1 METLSRRTF
10 IQAAAGAALGADLS
24 AVALAKVEAS
34 AKAAALGLASRRVD
48 AQSDAGFNGSLC
60 FFSKHL
66 PRMNGRELGR
76 SLKALGFQGVD
87 LTVRPGGHVDPKRVT
102 IELPVVVEAIRHEG
116 LAVPMITTE
125 LLSDADPVAQ
135 PTLETAARLKIP
147 FYKTGYYRYAFADV
161 RQELEAAGKQ
171 LRGLADLSRRHGMR
185 LGYHNHAGYIGGG
198 VWDFAPFIEPLAA
211 ATVGYYFD
219 VRHAVVEGG
228 DGGWRTAFNLV
239 APRLSMIALKDF
251 YWEKSGGSWRVRN
264 CPMGEGMVDW
274 KRFFAMLAKA
284 RFHGPAS
291 LHLEYEITGATP
303 QAEEENMLAAAAR
316 DLAFIK
322 ARLAEAYSGGALAE
336 ASTFA
341 KATADRSAPRAK
353 L

>member
-1 METLSRRTF
+1 METLSRRRF
-10 IQAAAGAALGADLS
+10 IQAAAAGVAVGPTVARASQDS
-24 AVALAKVEAS
+24 ARAMVGK
-34 AKAAALGLASRRVD
+34 R
-48 AQSDAGFNGSLC
+48 DAGFRGTLC

-76 SLKALGFQGVD
+76 TLKALGFDGVD

-102 IELPVVVEAIRHEG
+102 NDLPVFVDAIRHDG

-135 PTLETAARLKIP
+135 PTLMTAARLKIP
-147 FYKTGYYRYAFADV
+147 FYKAGYYRYKFVDV
-161 RQELEAAGKQ
+161 RKELEAAGGQ

-185 LGYHNHAGYIGGG
+185 LGYHNHAGYIGGP
-198 VWDFAPFIEPLAA
+198 VWDFAPFIEPLDA

-228 DGGWRTAFNLV
+228 DGGWRTAFDLV

-251 YWEKSGGSWRVRN
+251 FWEKSGGLWRQRN

-274 KRFFAMLAKA
+274 KRYFAMLAKA
-284 RFHGPAS
+284 RFHGPVS
-291 LHLEYEITGATP
+291 LHIEYEIVGDTPAAQEKNTLIAT
-303 QAEEENMLAAAAR
+303 ER
-316 DLAFIK
+316 DFAFVK
-322 ARLAEAYSGGALAE
+322 AHIAEAYSGAAV
-336 ASTFA
+336 
-341 KATADRSAPRAK
+341 
-353 L
+353 

>member
-1 METLSRRTF
+1 METLSRRSF
-10 IQAAAGAALGADLS
+10 IQTAAGGAALAFTQ
-24 AVALAKVEAS
+24 
-34 AKAAALGLASRRVD
+34 R
-48 AQSDAGFNGSLC
+48 DAGFRGQLC

-66 PRMNGRELGR
+66 PRLNGRELGR
-76 SLKALGFQGVD
+76 SLKGLGFDGVD
-87 LTVRPGGHVDPKRVT
+87 LTVRPGGHVDPKRVAT
-102 IELPVVVEAIRHEG
+102 DLPAFVEAIRHEG

-147 FYKTGYYRYAFADV
+147 FYKPGYYRYAFVDV
-161 RQELEAAGKQ
+161 RKELEGAGKQ
-171 LRGLADLSRRHGMR
+171 LKGLADLSRRHGMR
-185 LGYHNHAGYIGGG
+185 LGYHNHSGYIGGP
-198 VWDFAPFIEPLAA
+198 VWDFAPFIEPLDA

-219 VRHAVVEGG
+219 ARHAVVEGG

-251 YWEKSGGSWRVRN
+251 FWDKSGGSWQVRN

-274 KRFFAMLAKA
+274 KRFFDMLAKA
-284 RFHGPAS
+284 RFRGPVS

-303 QAEEENMLAAAAR
+303 AAEQDNTLAAAAR

-322 ARLAEAYSGGALAE
+322 ARFAEAYSKV
-336 ASTFA
+336 TM
-341 KATADRSAPRAK
+341 
-353 L
+353 